1 MSIKKQIFDKYY
13 TSVFGELNFDIGESA
28 KLVNDYFEIKKIYE
42 SSEFESTDQ
51 KIFYIIYLMTKS
63 DMQIEK
69 IILKFEEILSKYR
82 KGESLPDA
90 RKLINLKFKVD
101 LDENIDL
108 FQ

>member
-1 MSIKKQIFDKYY
+1 
-13 TSVFGELNFDIGESA
+13 
-28 KLVNDYFEIKKIYE
+28 
-42 SSEFESTDQ
+42 
-51 KIFYIIYLMTKS
+51 MTKS